1 MIKHPKISVIIPSY
15 NQGEFLEETILS
27 ILTQNYPSLEL
38 IIIDG
43 GSSDCTID
51 IIKKYTEFIFYWVSE
66 KDRGQ
71 SHAINKGLDIAS
83 GEYISF
89 LNSDDCYLPGYLN
102 AVAKQVIKSRK
113 KIDFIYGNVGLVGS
127 EIKNALLFKSR
138 KISTFAVQNL
148 LRFFYSVDYIVPSQ
162 SVLMHRDLVRKVK
175 YFKEDLHY
183 CMDIDYYVR
192 CALQKP
198 IYQVYTQPSY
208 FFRINEF
215 TKTSTQKIK
224 MYEEAIM
231 LVEIYKYR
239 LSILQKFNLERLAAF
254 ENQFRQIRE
263 YNEYLISVKKLLK
276 LLVLSPIHS
285 LYDRRY
291 LGLWKRLF
299 LDLSRDI
306 LS

>member
-1 MIKHPKISVIIPSY
+1 MISVIIPSY
-15 NQGEFLEETILS
+15 NQGGYLEETILS
-27 ILTQNYPSLEL
+27 VLNQNYSSLEL

-43 GSSDCTID
+43 KSKDNSID
-51 IIKKYTEFIFYWVSE
+51 IIKKYSNSITYWVSE
-66 KDRGQ
+66 QDRGQ
-71 SHAINKGLDIAS
+71 SHAINKGMDIAS
-83 GEYISF
+83 GEYIAF

-102 AVAKQVIKSRK
+102 AIAKQLIESK
-113 KIDFIYGNVGLVGS
+113 KQIDFIYSNVGLVGP
-127 EIKNALLFKSR
+127 EIKNATLFKSR
-138 KISTFAVQNL
+138 KISTLKAHNL
-148 LRFFYSVDYIVPSQ
+148 LKFFYSVDYIIPSQ
-162 SVLMHRDLVRKVK
+162 SVLMHRDLVRKVE

-183 CMDIDYYVR
+183 CMDLDYYVR

-198 IYQVYTQPSY
+198 ICQVYTQPSY

-231 LVEIYKYR
+231 LVEIYKNR
-239 LSILQKFNLERLAAF
+239 LGILQKFNLERLVAF
-254 ENQFRQIRE
+254 ENQFRHIRE
-263 YNEYLISVKKLLK
+263 YNEYLISVKKLLR
-276 LLVLSPIHS
+276 LLVLSPVHS

-299 LDLSRDI
+299 FGSRDI